1 MSIDVNSVFMSID
14 VDLVFMSIDVELVP
28 FLLIL
33 DIFQTVFQC
42 SDC

>member
-1 MSIDVNSVFMSID
+1 MSID

-33 DIFQTVFQC
+33 DIFQTVF
-42 SDC
+42 